1 MRLLPPASAS
11 ALADRLSLTETPFDE
26 REFTNLWFLATL
38 GYGVGD
44 TVTTIAL
51 MSYSPTVIEGNPV
64 LRWAVAQFGQ
74 SGLVGLKLVA
84 FFACLALSIDAAQDG
99 DKLWYYAPPIV
110 LTLAG
115 AFTTVYNVRL
125 MLG

>member
-1 MRLLPPASAS
+1 MRLRPSQSSFAPG
-11 ALADRLSLTETPFDE
+11 DRLSFEGTPFDE
-26 REFTNLWFLATL
+26 REFSNLWFLAAA

-51 MSYSPTVIEGNPV
+51 MNYSPTVIEGNPV

-74 SGLVGLKLVA
+74 SGLVGLKLIA
-84 FFACLALSIDAAQDG
+84 LFACLALSIDAMRDG
-99 DKLWYYAPPIV
+99 DRLWYYAPPVALAIV
-110 LTLAG
+110 G
-115 AFTTVYNVRL
+115 AFTTVYNLRL

>member
-1 MRLLPPASAS
+1 MRLLPFASAS
-11 ALADRLSLTETPFDE
+11 ALGDRLSLSETPFDE
-26 REFTNLWFLATL
+26 REFTNLWFLAAL

-51 MSYSPTVIEGNPV
+51 MGYSPTTVEGNPV
-64 LRWAVAQFGQ
+64 LRWAVTEFGQ

-84 FFACLALSIDAAQDG
+84 FLACLALSLDAARDG
-99 DKLWYYAPPIV
+99 DRLWYYAPPIA
-110 LTLAG
+110 LTLVG

>member
-1 MRLLPPASAS
+1 MRLLPSVS
-11 ALADRLSLTETPFDE
+11 TSTLGERLSLTETSFGE
-26 REFTNLWFLATL
+26 REFTNLWFLAVL

-51 MSYSPTVIEGNPV
+51 MSYSPTVIEGNPI
-64 LRWAVAQFGQ
+64 LRWAVTEFGQ

-84 FFACLALSIDAAQDG
+84 FFACLALSLDAAQAE

>member
-1 MRLLPPASAS
+1 MRLLPSRSIS
-11 ALADRLSLTETPFDE
+11 ALSDRLSLAETPFDE
-26 REFTNLWFLATL
+26 GEFTNLWFLAAL

-51 MSYSPTVIEGNPV
+51 MGYSPTVIEGNPV

-84 FFACLALSIDAAQDG
+84 FFACLALSIDAARDG
-99 DKLWYYAPPIV
+99 DRLWYYAPPLV
-110 LTLAG
+110 LTVVG
-115 AFTTVYNVRL
+115 TFTTVYNVRL
-125 MLG
+125 MIG